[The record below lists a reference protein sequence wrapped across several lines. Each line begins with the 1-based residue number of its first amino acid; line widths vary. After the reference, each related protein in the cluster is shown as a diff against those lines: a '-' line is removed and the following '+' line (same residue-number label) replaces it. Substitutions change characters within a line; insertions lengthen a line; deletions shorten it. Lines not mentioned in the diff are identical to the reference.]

1 MESIAAEGL
10 DTLETSLL
18 PLAETEAIAR
28 AQHGEQHA
36 MDLLLR
42 KYRNLVRAKAR
53 CFVGPD
59 ADIEDLTQIGMIG
72 LWHAIKAFRTDRCVS
87 FSAYAS
93 LCVRRYLLSAVRTT
107 ARRRRRSDWRTLS
120 LDAGIS
126 DDTISSLAN
135 SATGAENW
143 DPVEAMLAT
152 ERFDAICS
160 ALRCLLTEFEWK
172 VLVAHHSGRSYREMA
187 VDFHCKVKAVDN
199 ALGRIRRKVH
209 TIATSPVDLYEW
221 VASHATAYAAA
232 PDRYAGALPTKPASP
247 RRRCRRRRDQ
257 DGLRPAQAAL

>member
-1 MESIAAEGL
+1 
-10 DTLETSLL
+10 
-18 PLAETEAIAR
+18 
-28 AQHGEQHA
+28 

-72 LWHAIKAFRTDRCVS
+72 LWHAIKAFRTDRSVS

-107 ARRRRRSDWRTLS
+107 SRRRRRSDWRTLS

-126 DDTISSLAN
+126 DDTISLLAN

-143 DPVEAMLAT
+143 DPVEAMLAA
-152 ERFDAICS
+152 ERFDEMCS
-160 ALRCLLTEFEWK
+160 ALRGLLTEFEWR
-172 VLVAHHSGRSYREMA
+172 VLVAHHTGRSYREMA
-187 VDFHCKVKAVDN
+187 ADLHCQVKAVDN

-209 TIATSPVDLYEW
+209 SIASRPVELYAWIAAREP
-221 VASHATAYAAA
+221 AYTAVPHDVECA
-232 PDRYAGALPTKPASP
+232 PRRTPASP
-247 RRRCRRRRDQ
+247 RRRCSRRRDKN
-257 DGLRPAQAAL
+257 GLRPAQAAV